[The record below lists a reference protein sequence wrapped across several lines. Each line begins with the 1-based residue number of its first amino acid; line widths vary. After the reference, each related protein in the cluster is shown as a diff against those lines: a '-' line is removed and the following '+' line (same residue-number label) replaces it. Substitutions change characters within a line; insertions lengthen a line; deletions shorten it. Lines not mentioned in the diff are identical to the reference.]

1 MPLEIPEKV
10 WNDITMDFIDG
21 LPKAT
26 GYEVI
31 LVVVD
36 RLSKYAY
43 FMALKHPYTAK
54 FVTETFVKEVVRL
67 HGYPQSIVSNW
78 DKVFESFLA

>member
-43 FMALKHPYTAK
+43 FMALKHPYTAYG
-54 FVTETFVKEVVRL
+54 FEAPL
-67 HGYPQSIVSNW
+67 HSQICDRNVCEGGG
-78 DKVFESFLA
+78 